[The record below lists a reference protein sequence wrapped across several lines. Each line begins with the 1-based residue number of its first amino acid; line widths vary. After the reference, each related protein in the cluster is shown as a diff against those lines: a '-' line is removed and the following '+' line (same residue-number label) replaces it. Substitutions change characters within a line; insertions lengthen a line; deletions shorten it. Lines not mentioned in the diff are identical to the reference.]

1 MLKQL
6 VLHLG
11 YKVKVVCV
19 VFCVVLVIR
28 VLLLGP
34 IVLVVPFVV
43 GSALIPLDSRSWTF
57 VLVPLIFRLIVLNL
71 CIDVPQSF
79 AQKINEDIMRIKAS
93 SHLLV
98 VLR

>member
-11 YKVKVVCV
+11 YKVKVVRV

-28 VLLLGP
+28 VLLLGL
-34 IVLVVPFVV
+34 IVLAIPFVV
-43 GSALIPLDSRSWTF
+43 GSALILLGSRLWTF
-57 VLVPLIFRLIVLNL
+57 LLVPLIFRLIVLNL
-71 CIDVPQSF
+71 CADDPQSF